1 MEFLPADFSCRQFNP
16 PGPITDMAAANEALY
31 WKEWGKAV
39 NPRMNAEERKAMMS
53 LLNKA
58 LKEPSAFIFYYAVDP
73 VALGI
78 PTYFDIIPQEEARDL
93 SLIKGKLE
101 KGSYSTARQ
110 VDEDVS
116 LMLENARV
124 FNGPGEISD
133 IADNFAEWWQSQRS
147 KMDM

>member
-1 MEFLPADFSCRQFNP
+1 M
-16 PGPITDMAAANEALY
+16 
-31 WKEWGKAV
+31 
-39 NPRMNAEERKAMMS
+39 NPRLNAEERKAMMS

-58 LKEPSAFIFYYAVDP
+58 LKEPSAFIFYQAVDP

-93 SLIKGKLE
+93 SLIKSKFE
-101 KGSYSTARQ
+101 KGMFSSARQ
-110 VDEDVS
+110 VDDDVG

-133 IADNFAEWWQSQRS
+133 IADNFGEWWAAQRA
-147 KMDM
+147 KMDL